1 MQHKKKDCIRAP
13 WLAASL
19 RSLVLQH
26 ADDIEVLAVE
36 HSRVSA
42 RSRWL
47 ILLALGFGFLLVVPW
62 LQRALWLTPCP
73 GRIGG
78 DCAGQ
83 WDDLRWIFAIETAL
97 CIGVTMAGAA
107 VSRVGEL
114 DRTTA
119 GIVAYIARRT
129 NWCAAVVVVAAI
141 LLPLPVVYF
150 VLDRFPNSG
159 DEFAYLFQAR
169 TLAGL
174 RLWEAAPA
182 LGTDLIPFRTWIFES
197 KWVSQY
203 PPGWPMLLSTG
214 LLLGLPAWMVNAV
227 LGGGCVAVLA
237 AICRRV
243 GDRSAAIVAVAIFAL
258 TPFYVM
264 NAASYFPHL
273 FSSLLI
279 LSLCFCLLPD
289 GEIVRGH
296 KLVAAGAIVGLL
308 AMTRYFD
315 VLPLLPA
322 MLLWLARQRRSAW
335 PRIIA
340 LLAAGFVPIL
350 TLLMIYQYL
359 ITGSPFRSAYFVI
372 NTPEVSEILVGLD
385 PLRIINGVV
394 VTAGRLVELA
404 LWTSPVLLIAYSCCL
419 VLKLR
424 DRKLAYYDLIF
435 PAFVLAYVAFADLGG
450 NRYGPR
456 YYFDA
461 FPLMMVT
468 IVSALPSVT
477 ARLERPM
484 DQAVLPFASIVGLLY
499 FVGTWPLVLT
509 AFQHQVFSRQEPFRL
524 VQQAV
529 TGNAIVILD
538 TSSGLGLH
546 DWDLVRNPPAM
557 DAAVLY
563 ARSGSDIAA
572 LRKAFPERPI
582 WRYSRRDPM
591 QPGQLLPVTP

>member
-1 MQHKKKDCIRAP
+1 MRAEKI
-13 WLAASL
+13 
-19 RSLVLQH
+19 
-26 ADDIEVLAVE
+26 DGLAVE
-36 HSRVSA
+36 HRAMFS

-47 ILLALGFGFLLVVPW
+47 GLLALGFVFLLIVPW
-62 LQRALWLTPCP
+62 LQRALWFTQCP
-73 GRIGG
+73 GRIEG
-78 DCAGQ
+78 DCAGP
-83 WDDLRWIFAIETAL
+83 WDDLRWTFVIETGL
-97 CIGVTMAGAA
+97 CIGAILVGAA
-107 VSRVGEL
+107 MSGIGEL
-114 DRTTA
+114 DRMTGRIASWIGKRMKWCTA
-119 GIVAYIARRT
+119 VI
-129 NWCAAVVVVAAI
+129 VVAAI
-141 LLPLPVVYF
+141 LLPLPAAYY

-174 RLWEAAPA
+174 RLWETAPV
-182 LGTDLIPFRTWIFES
+182 LGTDLIPFRTWIFDS

-203 PPGWPMLLSTG
+203 PPGWPMVLSTG

-227 LGGGCVAVLA
+227 VGGGTVAVLA
-237 AICRRV
+237 ALCRRV
-243 GDRSAAIVAVAIFAL
+243 GDQSAAVVAAALFTL
-258 TPFYVM
+258 TPFYIM

-289 GEIVRGH
+289 GETVRGH
-296 KLVAAGAIVGLL
+296 KLVAAGAIVGLV

-322 MLLWLARQRRSAW
+322 MLFWLVRQRRSAW

-340 LLAAGFVPIL
+340 LVAAGFIPL
-350 TLLMIYQYL
+350 LMLLMIYQYQ

-372 NTPEVSEILVGLD
+372 DTSEVSEILVGLD

-404 LWTSPVLLIAYSCCL
+404 LWTSPVLLIAYCSCV
-419 VLKLR
+419 VLKLK

-435 PAFVLAYVAFADLGG
+435 PTFVLAYVAFADLGG

-468 IVSALPSVT
+468 IVSALPLVR
-477 ARLERPM
+477 ARLERPVDRAM
-484 DQAVLPFASIVGLLY
+484 LPLASIVCLLY
-499 FVGTWPLVLT
+499 FLGTWPLVLT
-509 AFQHQVFSRQEPFRL
+509 AFQLQVFSRQEPFRL
-524 VQQAV
+524 AKQAV
-529 TGNAIVILD
+529 TGKAIVIQD
-538 TSSGLGLH
+538 TSSAVGLH
-546 DWDLVRNPPAM
+546 DWDLVRNPPSM

-563 ARSGSDIAA
+563 ARSGTDIGA
-572 LRKAFPERPI
+572 LRKAFPERSI
-582 WRYSRRDPM
+582 WRYSRRDST
-591 QPGQLLPVTP
+591 QPGQLVPVTP